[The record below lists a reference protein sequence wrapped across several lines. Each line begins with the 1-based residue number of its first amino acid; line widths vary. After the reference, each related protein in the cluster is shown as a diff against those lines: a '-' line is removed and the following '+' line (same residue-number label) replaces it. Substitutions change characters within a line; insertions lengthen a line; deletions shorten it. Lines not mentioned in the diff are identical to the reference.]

1 MCYSTD
7 FLVCI
12 NIAPRNKYI
21 VESVKFPWISL
32 TPSMNFPWNL
42 AHFKNS
48 TVKSRIFSREL
59 GWSLMI
65 VTVTSFLTTKN
76 EQ

>member
-12 NIAPRNKYI
+12 NIAPRNNGCRARDF
-21 VESVKFPWISL
+21 SV
-32 TPSMNFPWNL
+32 NFLRNL

-48 TVKSRIFSREL
+48 TVKSRILSREL
-59 GWSLMI
+59 GWSLRM
-65 VTVTSFLTTKN
+65 TDKLT
-76 EQ
+76 